1 LVWRSSPRWTL
12 VNLFLVLIQGLL
24 PLVALYLMK
33 RLVDV
38 VTAGVSAADKSAAV
52 QQVIYWILLAAVVAV
67 VTAFSRS
74 ISELASEAQSYL
86 VTDHVSDLIHAQ
98 SIQIDLE
105 YYESS
110 SHYDTLHRAQQEA
123 TYRPTRI
130 VNGLVQIGQNGISL
144 LGVIGL
150 LLAFNPYL
158 AFVLFAAAL
167 PTVLVRIFYTRRL
180 YRFEQEQTKQ
190 ERKAWYYHWIMTNS
204 GYAKEVRL
212 FDLGSMFKRRY
223 RHLRQVLRE
232 GRLSIT
238 RRRALA
244 DFSVQALAAVAVYA
258 VIGYAAYM
266 IIQGFITLGDLLAIF
281 LGFQIGLYAM
291 QAILRGLAGLYEDN
305 LFLTNFYQFLE
316 LKPRIQIPT
325 NPIAV
330 PAQIQHGLKFNRVS
344 FTYPNSTQTVLDQV
358 DLTLSPG
365 EVIALVGENGSGK
378 TTLIKLLCQLYNPN
392 SGNIT
397 LDGVDLRL
405 MDPVQWRRQI
415 SVVFQDF
422 AHYQLRAWEN
432 IWMGNTAE
440 EPDRPQITQAAKI
453 VGADPV
459 IQGLPQ
465 GYESHLGHWFEEGT
479 ELSAGEW
486 QKVALAR
493 AFYRPARLI
502 VLDEPTNSLDP
513 LAEAELFTQ
522 FRQLIQDRSAIL
534 ISHRLS
540 TVQIADCIYVMDKG
554 KIVER
559 GSHQE
564 LLHLN
569 GFYARLFLAQAEHYQ
584 VDVLPPGGNE
594 HHRQVQNPI

>member
-1 LVWRSSPRWTL
+1 MVWRSSPRWTL

>member
-1 LVWRSSPRWTL
+1 
-12 VNLFLVLIQGLL
+12 
-24 PLVALYLMK
+24 MK

>member
-1 LVWRSSPRWTL
+1 
-12 VNLFLVLIQGLL
+12 
-24 PLVALYLMK
+24 MK

-52 QQVIYWILLAAVVAV
+52 QQVFYWILLAAVVAV